1 MMNKPYIICH
11 MMASL
16 DGRIDCAMT
25 AKCPG
30 VDKYYQTLSALDA
43 PTTLNGRV
51 TAQLEL
57 SGHGFFEAKGKTPIR
72 KIAFSKKRV
81 SDGYSV
87 VADTRGML
95 LWDSDMVDGKPLIV
109 VMSEVASREYTDY
122 LDSKNISWIICGKEK
137 IDLTKASE
145 ILYTKF
151 GVKRMGIVG
160 GGSINAGFLD
170 AGLLDEVSMLYAPAI
185 DGRGGMKAAF
195 DGLPMEREPF
205 ILRLQS
211 VQQFEDG
218 SVWMRYYVNHN

>member
-1 MMNKPYIICH
+1 MNRPYMICH

-30 VDKYYQTLSALDA
+30 VEEYYRTLSELDV
-43 PTTLNGRV
+43 PTTLSGRV

-57 SGHGFFEAKGKTPIR
+57 AAQGSFEAEHQTPVGKSG
-72 KIAFSKKRV
+72 FSKKTAAE
-81 SDGYSV
+81 GYSV
-87 VADTRGML
+87 VVDTRGTL
-95 LWDSDMVDGKPLIV
+95 LWDSNMADGKPLII
-109 VMSEVASREYTDY
+109 VMSECASHEYAAY
-122 LDSKNISWIICGKEK
+122 LDSKNISWIVCGKEK
-137 IDLTKASE
+137 IDLAKACE
-145 ILYTKF
+145 ILYAEF

-170 AGLLDEVSMLYAPAI
+170 AGLLDEVSLLYAPAI

-211 VQQFEDG
+211 VKPFPDG
-218 SVWMRYYVNHN
+218 SVWMRYSVNHE

>member
-1 MMNKPYIICH
+1 MNKPYIICH

-30 VDKYYQTLSALDA
+30 VDEYYQTLSELDV
-43 PTTLNGRV
+43 PTTLSGRV

-57 SGHGFFEAKGKTPIR
+57 AAQGSFEAKDTSPLGSTS
-72 KIAFSKKRV
+72 FSKQTAAK
-81 SDGYSV
+81 GYSV
-87 VADTRGML
+87 VVDTKGTL
-95 LWDSDMVDGKPLIV
+95 LWESNMVDGKPLIV
-109 VMSEVASREYTDY
+109 VMSESASREYTDY
-122 LDSKNISWIICGKEK
+122 LSSKNISWIACGKEK
-137 IDLTKASE
+137 IDLAKACE
-145 ILYTKF
+145 ILSNEF
-151 GVKRMGIVG
+151 AVKRMGVVG

-211 VQQFEDG
+211 VQQFADG
-218 SVWMRYYVNHN
+218 SVWMRYKVNQE